1 MISVTDSK
9 HGKWENEHMKKNMMW
24 TITFNFSARHENSSS
39 EDTRASALYNGVLD
53 IYVLEVVYDGNKV

>member
-24 TITFNFSARHENSSS
+24 TITFNFSIRHENSSH
-39 EDTRASALYNGVLD
+39 EDTRASTVKLVELIKKWDA
-53 IYVLEVVYDGNKV
+53 